1 MAVRSA
7 LSDSDGRHTE
17 RDDSG
22 VSGHLA
28 RPSTYQ
34 RPAILILL
42 RERESH
48 GYELVQRLADLGFE
62 PPVAASI
69 YAVLRAMEAD
79 GLVRSSWD
87 TSRRGGPPRRVYAA
101 TEQGEEYLH
110 ELAPLLNRY
119 REALGV
125 MLDRYHATNR

>member
-1 MAVRSA
+1 MAVRPL
-7 LSDSDGRHTE
+7 LSDSEGPSADP
-17 RDDSG
+17 DAG
-22 VSGHLA
+22 VTGHLA

-48 GYELVQRLADLGFE
+48 GYELVHRLADLGFE

-101 TEQGEEYLH
+101 TKEGEDYLR

-125 MLDRYHATNR
+125 MLDRYRASNA